1 MLLTGVKKESRFSI
15 SLDKDKNFNMNKE
28 MIVLDQFVELLKK
41 FTKCLEKES
50 QIISEG
56 MSEGMSDNLVKV
68 FEQKKELSDQME
80 VKEKISL
87 EALQRLDDEDKKEA
101 IKQVIVDLNDAKNKN
116 LSAILRI
123 KEAVSSVKNEV
134 ERIQKRHSLNG
145 LYDDTGK
152 PVNGNFIKKKKV
164 DQSL

>member
-116 LSAILRI
+116 FSAILRI
-123 KEAVSSVKNEV
+123 QEAITSVKNEV
-134 ERIQKRHSLNG
+134 DRIQKRHSLNG

-152 PVNGNFIKKKKV
+152 PVNGNFIKKKIV

>member
-116 LSAILRI
+116 FSAILRI
-123 KEAVSSVKNEV
+123 QEAITSVKNEV
-134 ERIQKRHSLNG
+134 DRIQKRHSLNG

-152 PVNGNFIKKKKV
+152 PVNGNFIKKKNV